1 MCYWE
6 NEEENNMRLYI
17 DKDGY
22 FVLDKNFNIG
32 LKGLEELQVQFDAL
46 SKYINLVASN
56 LNKSNVSIEF
66 DLEKIQETIE
76 NYKLKQEEVYRLFLR
91 K

>member
-1 MCYWE
+1 MCCWE
-6 NEEENNMRLYI
+6 NEEEKNVRLYI

-32 LKGLEELQVQFDAL
+32 LKGLEELQVRFDAL

-56 LNKSNVSIEF
+56 LNKSNVSIKF
-66 DLEKIQETIE
+66 DLEKIQEMIK
-76 NYKLKQEEVYRLFLR
+76 NYKLKQEEVHRLF
-91 K
+91 